1 MKIAFVDAPWP
12 GHGHRTQRWA
22 HKNPGGNINPPPLFQ
37 MYAASVARKAGF
49 DVKLWDAPA
58 TGLNSEQLLR
68 ELEAYGADMVV
79 VNTSTASFDYD
90 LELIRTIKNALAP
103 VIVTAA
109 GPHVT
114 ALANNVMQT
123 ANELDV
129 IALGEYDETVRD
141 IALHLDDLHT
151 VKGIV
156 FRENGNVV
164 TTERRELIK
173 NLDSLPYPAWDLVD
187 INLYWESMFPTTK
200 RPVATVM
207 SSRGCNYH
215 CSFCLYPQVLFQQ
228 KLRLR
233 DLDRVVDEIEWLKNE
248 FGARFFYFEDDNF
261 TASWKRVEK
270 FCQRLLERKLNIT
283 WGCLSRTDR
292 VTEERIRLMKDSG
305 CFLIK
310 YGVESGVQETLDAID
325 KRKVL
330 DEVVHAFAVTKKIGI
345 MTHATV
351 MIGAPHE
358 TRETIRQTREFV
370 KKLAPDSVQFSI
382 CTPLPGTKFWE
393 ESLKNGC
400 LSYSRWEDFDGVTG
414 GVLDYPNLSRQEI
427 REAVQNSYL
436 NYYSSLPYIKQRIK
450 RMISGPER
458 FAQFLRNFWL
468 LKRLYMV
475 LNDKVKRKFSYGH

>member
-1 MKIAFVDAPWP
+1 MKIAFVDGPWP

-22 HKNPGGNINPPPLFQ
+22 HKNPGGIINPPPLFQ

-49 DVKLWDAPA
+49 EVKLWDAPV
-58 TGLNSEQLLR
+58 LEINFEQQVR
-68 ELEAYGADMVV
+68 ELKEYCPEIVV

-90 LELIRTIKNALAP
+90 LELIKLIKNTFSPLIIA
-103 VIVTAA
+103 V

-114 ALANNVMQT
+114 ALAMDIMKGT
-123 ANELDV
+123 DGIDI
-129 IALGEYDETVRD
+129 IALGEYDETIRD
-141 IALHLDDLHT
+141 IVLHVNNLSE

-156 FRENGNVV
+156 FREDGKIVS
-164 TTERRELIK
+164 TGRRELIK
-173 NLDSLPYPAWDLVD
+173 NLDSLPYPAWDLID
-187 INLYWESMFPTTK
+187 INRYWESMFPATK
-200 RPVATVM
+200 RPVATIM

-233 DLDRVVDEIEWLKNE
+233 DLNSVIDEMQWLKNE

-270 FCQRLLERKLNIT
+270 FCRLLLERKLNVT

-292 VTEERIRLMKDSG
+292 VTEERIKLMKGSG

-310 YGVESGVQETLDAID
+310 YGVESGVQETLNAIE
-325 KRKVL
+325 KKKGL

-351 MIGAPHE
+351 MVGNPNE
-358 TRETIRQTREFV
+358 TKETIYQTREFI
-370 KKLAPDSVQFSI
+370 KKIAPDSAQFSI

-393 ESLKNGC
+393 ESIKNGW
-400 LSYSRWEDFDGVTG
+400 LRYDRWEDFDGVTG
-414 GVLDYPNLSRQEI
+414 GVLNYPNLSREEM

-436 NYYSSLPYIKQRIK
+436 SYYSSLPYIKQRIK
-450 RMISGPER
+450 RMIVGPER
-458 FAQFLRNFWL
+458 LSQFLRNFWL

-475 LNDKVKRKFSYGH
+475 LNNKIKRKFSYAH

>member
-1 MKIAFVDAPWP
+1 MKIAFVDGPWP

-37 MYAASVARKAGF
+37 MYAASVARKAGLE
-49 DVKLWDAPA
+49 VKLWDAPIL
-58 TGLNSEQLLR
+58 GLDFQQQVG
-68 ELEAYGADMVV
+68 ELKSYSPQMVV

-90 LELIRTIKNALAP
+90 LELIKMVKNAFNP
-103 VIVTAA
+103 VVVAV

-114 ALANNVMQT
+114 ALAMDVMQGI
-123 ANELDV
+123 EEIDV
-129 IALGEYDETVRD
+129 VALGEYDEAIRD
-141 IALHLDDLHT
+141 VALNLDDLSK

-156 FRENGNVV
+156 FREGGKVSS
-164 TTERRELIK
+164 TGRRELIK

-187 INLYWESMFPTTK
+187 IHRYWESMFPKTK

-233 DLDRVVDEIEWLKNE
+233 DLKCVIDEIQWLKNE

-261 TASWKRVEK
+261 TASWKRVEN
-270 FCQRLLERKLNIT
+270 FCHLLLEKDLNIT

-292 VTEERIRLMKDSG
+292 VTEERIRLMKASG

-325 KRKVL
+325 KKKVL
-330 DEVVHAFAVTKKIGI
+330 DEVIHAFAVTKKIGI

-351 MIGAPHE
+351 MIGAPNE
-358 TRETIRQTREFV
+358 TKETVHQTREFV

-393 ESLKNGC
+393 ESIKNGW
-400 LSYSRWEDFDGVTG
+400 LSYTRWEDFDGVTG
-414 GVLDYPNLSRQEI
+414 GVLNYPNLSKEEI

-436 NYYSSLPYIKQRIK
+436 DYYSSLPHIKQRLK

-458 FAQFLRNFWL
+458 FSQFLRNFWL

-475 LNDKVKRKFSYGH
+475 LSNKIRRKFSYGH